1 MFFIIHCVCAGVYK
15 YPLVPLPGK
24 AHIKMSWR
32 ASATVNSPPLD
43 AHTQSPLDRSNP
55 VNSLSLLIY
64 TLCFQIYTEHSIAGL
79 NHVAI
84 YPLLIYFSNLFMLQP
99 PPPNGCD
106 ACIVIIFLF
115 CIFPSSP
122 RFTSGHAGLDDR
134 RHYRVHRRSG
144 CGLHGNEVHHLRR
157 ERQTAQVPHRH
168 DGRHHPTSR
177 R

>member
-1 MFFIIHCVCAGVYK
+1 M
-15 YPLVPLPGK
+15 LRSK
-24 AHIKMSWR
+24 ALYNTPH
-32 ASATVNSPPLD
+32 
-43 AHTQSPLDRSNP
+43 
-55 VNSLSLLIY
+55 
-64 TLCFQIYTEHSIAGL
+64 
-79 NHVAI
+79 
-84 YPLLIYFSNLFMLQP
+84 
-99 PPPNGCD
+99 NGCD
-106 ACIVIIFLF
+106 ACTVIIFLF

-177 R
+177 RWGCKCTHLHGCLTLLHGCCLAQMSALKSSIWRSSIRELIFPGFHNQFSPSSVEQETGGTRRVKSSRVDLVDRVSFYNNQCRPVI